1 MHPGRSVFGPTRRQ
15 RLAGRRTAVAGVVGL
30 VAFAAASPASTTWA
44 QAVLLAWDA
53 AAAVYL
59 ISVWTS
65 VSRLDAVKAKDVAAA
80 EDNSRTSSE
89 TLLLSASV
97 ASLVA
102 VGFVLAEAG
111 RADAGG
117 RGALSG
123 LAVGSV
129 LLAWAVVHT
138 IFALRYARLFYTA
151 PVGGLG
157 FAEEDPPDYADF
169 AYVALT
175 IGMTFQVSD
184 TDISKRS
191 IRRTAIHHALLSYG
205 FGTMIFG
212 IIVNSI
218 ASLLGR

>member
-1 MHPGRSVFGPTRRQ
+1 
-15 RLAGRRTAVAGVVGL
+15 
-30 VAFAAASPASTTWA
+30 VAFGAVSSASTTWA

-65 VSRLDAVKAKDVAAA
+65 VSRLDAAKAKDVAAS

-151 PVGGLG
+151 PWGDS
-157 FAEEDPPDYADF
+157 ASPKRTRPA
-169 AYVALT
+169 T
-175 IGMTFQVSD
+175 P
-184 TDISKRS
+184 ISPTWPSRS
-191 IRRTAIHHALLSYG
+191 A
-205 FGTMIFG
+205 
-212 IIVNSI
+212 
-218 ASLLGR
+218 